1 MILNILITVAAAYCV
16 LCLLLFFFQSR
27 LIYFSEF
34 GREDFVTPQ
43 QAGMDYQEVTINA
56 AGEKLHGWFVTA
68 PHARGVV
75 LFFHGN
81 AGNISHRLDYLRMFS
96 ELGFSV
102 FIFDYRGFGK
112 SSGEPSEI
120 GTYQDAEAAWNYL
133 VETRRVAPSSIVL
146 FGESLGGAVAAWL
159 AARVKPRA
167 LIITST
173 FTSLPDLGAKLY
185 PLFPVR
191 LLARYEYNTRKYL
204 QAATCPVLIVHSR
217 EDEIV
222 PFEHGEQLYA
232 AAHEPK
238 QLLEIHG
245 GHNTSLILSSDLW
258 MKGVGAFLDRQMGA
272 TGTAKYLDNF
282 VKNGA

>member
-1 MILNILITVAAAYCV
+1 MILNILILLAAGYFV

-27 LIYFSEF
+27 LIYFPQI

-56 AGEKLHGWFVTA
+56 AGEKLNGWFVPA
-68 PHARGVV
+68 LQARGVV

-81 AGNISHRLDYLRMFS
+81 AGSISHRLDYLRMFR
-96 ELGFSV
+96 ELGFSIL
-102 FIFDYRGFGK
+102 IFDYRGYGK
-112 SSGEPSEI
+112 SSGEPSEAS
-120 GTYQDAEAAWNYL
+120 TYQDAEAAWNYL
-133 VETRRVAPSSIVL
+133 VETQRVAPSFIVL
-146 FGESLGGAVAAWL
+146 YGESLGGAVAAWL

-191 LLARYEYNTRKYL
+191 LLTRYDYNAKKYL

-245 GHNTSLILSSDLW
+245 GHNTSLILSHDLW
-258 MKGVGAFLDRQMGA
+258 MKGVGAFLDRHMNVA
-272 TGTAKYLDNF
+272 NTAKYIESI
-282 VKNGA
+282 VENGA

>member
-1 MILNILITVAAAYCV
+1 MILNILILLAAGYFV

-27 LIYFSEF
+27 LIYFPQI

-56 AGEKLHGWFVTA
+56 AGEKLNGWFVPA
-68 PHARGVV
+68 PQARGVV

-81 AGNISHRLDYLRMFS
+81 AGSISHRLDYLRMFR
-96 ELGFSV
+96 ELGFSIL
-102 FIFDYRGFGK
+102 IFDYRGYGK
-112 SSGEPSEI
+112 SSGEPSEAS
-120 GTYQDAEAAWNYL
+120 TYQDAEAAWNYL
-133 VETRRVAPSSIVL
+133 VETQRVAPSFIVL
-146 FGESLGGAVAAWL
+146 YGESLGGAVAAWL

-191 LLARYEYNTRKYL
+191 LLTRYEYNAKKNL

-245 GHNTSLILSSDLW
+245 GHNTSLILSHDLW
-258 MKGVGAFLDRQMGA
+258 MKGVGAFLDRHMNVA
-272 TGTAKYLDNF
+272 NTAKYIESI
-282 VKNGA
+282 VENGA

>member
-1 MILNILITVAAAYCV
+1 MILNILILLAAGYFV

-27 LIYFSEF
+27 LIYFPQI

-56 AGEKLHGWFVTA
+56 AGEKLNGWFVPA
-68 PHARGVV
+68 LQARGVV

-81 AGNISHRLDYLRMFS
+81 AGSISHRLDYLRMFR
-96 ELGFSV
+96 ELGFSIL
-102 FIFDYRGFGK
+102 IFDYRGYGK
-112 SSGEPSEI
+112 SSGEPSEAS
-120 GTYQDAEAAWNYL
+120 TYQDAEAAWNYL
-133 VETRRVAPSSIVL
+133 VETQRVAPSFIVL
-146 FGESLGGAVAAWL
+146 YGESLGGAVAAWL

-191 LLARYEYNTRKYL
+191 LLTRYDYNAKKYL

-245 GHNTSLILSSDLW
+245 GHNTSLILSHDLW
-258 MKGVGAFLDRQMGA
+258 MKGVGAFLDRHMNA
-272 TGTAKYLDNF
+272 ANTAKYIESI
-282 VKNGA
+282 VENGA